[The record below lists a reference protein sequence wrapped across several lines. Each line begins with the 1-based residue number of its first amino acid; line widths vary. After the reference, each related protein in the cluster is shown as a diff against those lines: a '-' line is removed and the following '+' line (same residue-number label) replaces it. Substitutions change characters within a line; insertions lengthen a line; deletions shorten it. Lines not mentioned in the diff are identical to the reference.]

1 MQQQTQQDPLP
12 QLLYRLDQAE
22 KDIAQV
28 KSQLSLYV
36 PAREN
41 DLRLQSIQ
49 ETVRRIEADVIATKQ
64 QVTDLGI
71 KLGEQ
76 REAQD
81 KLQIRALWGT
91 VAFILSTA
99 SLIVA
104 GYITHL
110 FH

>member
-1 MQQQTQQDPLP
+1 MQQPVPSDPIPSLI
-12 QLLYRLDQAE
+12 YRLDQAE
-22 KDIAQV
+22 KDIVQV
-28 KSQLSLYV
+28 KTQLSLYV

-41 DLRLQSIQ
+41 DIRLQVIQ
-49 ETVRRIEADVIATKQ
+49 EAVRRIEVDVGESKKQ
-64 QVTDLGI
+64 LTDLSE
-71 KLGEQ
+71 KLAIQ

-81 KLQIRALWGT
+81 KLQIRVLWGT